1 MCIFSHVWPMR
12 SITQTNYMPVKIN
25 TRSVSPRCVRLW
37 VYWTFVGVLTTVSQN
52 AMSIN
57 LVLLK
62 DACIIRV
69 MYFKRQMG
77 GNIHLEPASDY
88 MITGP
93 TSCVDGDPAYAL
105 NCGKGVQ
112 WFQWFKSYTTMH
124 PKNAAILLIVRGFI
138 IDSWWN
144 HVNYSPM
151 SFRVTSLALGKTK
164 RSPMQGV
171 LYWGL

>member
-1 MCIFSHVWPMR
+1 MCIFSHVWLHAFYNPNKLHAGQNKHQER
-12 SITQTNYMPVKIN
+12 LAEV
-25 TRSVSPRCVRLW
+25 CALW
-37 VYWTFVGVLTTVSQN
+37 VYWTFVGVLTPVCQN
-52 AMSIN
+52 AMSRN

-77 GNIHLEPASDY
+77 GNIHLESASDY

-105 NCGKGVQ
+105 NCGKGYSGFNDLSLKPQ
-112 WFQWFKSYTTMH
+112 CIL
-124 PKNAAILLIVRGFI
+124 KNAAILLIVRGFI

-151 SFRVTSLALGKTK
+151 SIGKTK